1 MSKNFNGVD
10 LSRHN
15 GDVDFSKL
23 RGEVDFVILR
33 SSVGVPSVNSS
44 LYGTD
49 TKFRAYADGCVKN
62 GIPFG
67 VYHYST
73 AQNTAQAQEEARLV
87 LTSVSGYKL
96 AYPVFI
102 DVEDEKSQ
110 GALGKDA
117 MSDIIIAFADIIEK
131 SGYLAGIY
139 ANKNWLENK
148 INYSRLTKYEVWIA
162 QWSDKVTWTAGKYQ
176 LWQYTSDGV
185 VSGVGGRVDKNICYK
200 DYLSSASE
208 PKPEPTP
215 EPDPEPSEA
224 KSQSTYT
231 VESGD
236 TLYAIAQK
244 FGLTLDEIKKAN
256 PQIADYNLIH
266 SGDII
271 NIPQGS
277 GETPSVNPAPD
288 YSSGARLEL
297 NGAELYSSAGGDKA
311 NTVTGVYYLY
321 DGKEIN
327 GCYRITNS
335 PDRVGKEPI
344 GANVTGYIKKSDI
357 K

>member
-15 GDVDFSKL
+15 GDVDFSQL

-87 LTSVSGYKL
+87 LTSVSGFKL
-96 AYPVFI
+96 AYPIFI

-117 MSDIIIAFADIIEK
+117 VSDIIIAFADIIEK
-131 SGYLAGIY
+131 AGYLAGIY

-148 INYSRLTKYEVWIA
+148 MNYSRLKKYEVWIA
-162 QWSDKVTWTAGKYQ
+162 QWGDKVTWTAGQYQ

-208 PKPEPTP
+208 P
-215 EPDPEPSEA
+215 DPEPSEA
-224 KSQSTYT
+224 RSQSTYT

-244 FGLTLDEIKKAN
+244 FGLTLNEVKKAN

-271 NIPQGS
+271 NIPQRS
-277 GETPSVNPAPD
+277 DETPVVNPSPD
-288 YSSGARLEL
+288 YSPGARLEL
-297 NGAELYSSAGGDKA
+297 NDVGLYSSAGGERA

-327 GCYRITNS
+327 GYYRITNS

-344 GANVTGYIKKSDI
+344 GGNVTGYIEKSDI